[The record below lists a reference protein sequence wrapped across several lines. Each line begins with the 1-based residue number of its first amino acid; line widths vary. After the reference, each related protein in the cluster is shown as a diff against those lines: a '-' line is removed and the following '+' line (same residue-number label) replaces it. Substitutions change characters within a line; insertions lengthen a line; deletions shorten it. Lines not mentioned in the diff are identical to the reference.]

1 MYLRPGS
8 IHDSNGARGSVLACL
23 DLLWQALPGVT
34 FEIRMD
40 SAFFS
45 DEIVTLLDELGVE

>member
-1 MYLRPGS
+1 
-8 IHDSNGARGSVLACL
+8 LACL

-40 SAFFS
+40 SAFLS
-45 DEIVTLLDELGVE
+45 DEIVTLLGELGVE